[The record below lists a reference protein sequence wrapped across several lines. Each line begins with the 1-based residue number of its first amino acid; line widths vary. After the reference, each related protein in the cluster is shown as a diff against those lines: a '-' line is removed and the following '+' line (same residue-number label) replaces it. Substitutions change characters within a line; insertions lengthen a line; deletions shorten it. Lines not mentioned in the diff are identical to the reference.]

1 MPAQSVINPAAPQPD
16 FSKIRHAPERSDL
29 QLTAEGQT
37 LLASL
42 EAEVRPKQLAAAFPR
57 IVNRMASLWKSP
69 RQMDRYFEDLLTDT
83 RGNRQ
88 GFPLGI
94 LMELTTL
101 KEHYQTKVFPPTQR
115 GGVWDAEAGP
125 RGSKS

>member
-1 MPAQSVINPAAPQPD
+1 LS
-16 FSKIRHAPERSDL
+16 
-29 QLTAEGQT
+29 AEGRA
-37 LLASL
+37 LLASIE
-42 EAEVRPKQLAAAFPR
+42 EATRPKELTAAFPR

-83 RGNRQ
+83 RGNRK

-101 KEHYQTKVFPPTQR
+101 KDYYQTKVFPPTQR
-115 GGVWDAEAGP
+115 GNDVWHAEEAQ
-125 RGSKS
+125 RARRS

>member
-1 MPAQSVINPAAPQPD
+1 MPTQPGFNAATPQVD
-16 FSKIRHAPERSDL
+16 FSKMRHSPEKNDL
-29 QLTAEGQT
+29 QLSAEGEA
-37 LLASL
+37 LLASIDATL
-42 EAEVRPKQLAAAFPR
+42 RPKRLAAAFPR

-101 KEHYQTKVFPPTQR
+101 KDYYQSKVFPPTQR
-115 GGVWDAEAGP
+115 KDVWNAEDAL
-125 RGSKS
+125 RRRIS

>member
-1 MPAQSVINPAAPQPD
+1 MAAQFSPKPAAAQQD
-16 FSKIRHAPERSDL
+16 FSKARHAPDKTDF
-29 QLTAEGQT
+29 QMTVEGHA
-37 LLASL
+37 LLASIAS
-42 EAEVRPKQLAAAFPR
+42 EARPTQLAAKFPR

-69 RQMDRYFEDLLTDT
+69 RQMDRYFDDLLTDT

-88 GFPLGI
+88 GFPLAI

-101 KEHYQTKVFPPTQR
+101 KDYYLTNVFPPTQR

-125 RGSKS
+125 RGSKL

>member
-1 MPAQSVINPAAPQPD
+1 MPSQPRFSPAAAQPD
-16 FSKIRHAPERSDL
+16 FSKIRHQSDTSDI
-29 QLTAEGQT
+29 QLSVEGQA
-37 LLASL
+37 LLASMD
-42 EAEVRPKQLAAAFPR
+42 EAVRPSQLAAAFPR
-57 IVNRMASLWKSP
+57 IINRMAGLWRSP
-69 RQMDRYFEDLLTDT
+69 RQMDRYFDDLLTDT

-115 GGVWDAEAGP
+115 GDVWQSDDATRGV
-125 RGSKS
+125 KS

>member
-1 MPAQSVINPAAPQPD
+1 MATQPSLKPAAAQQD
-16 FSKIRHAPERSDL
+16 FSKVRHAPDKTDF
-29 QLTAEGQT
+29 QLTIEGHA

-42 EAEVRPKQLAAAFPR
+42 EETVRPKQLAAAFPR
-57 IVNRMASLWKSP
+57 IVNRMAGLWKSP

-83 RGNRQ
+83 RGTRQ

-125 RGSKS
+125 RSSKS

>member
-1 MPAQSVINPAAPQPD
+1 MPAQSAINPAAPQPD

>member
-1 MPAQSVINPAAPQPD
+1 MPAQSSATPGAAQQD

-42 EAEVRPKQLAAAFPR
+42 EAEVRPKQLATSFPR

-101 KEHYQTKVFPPTQR
+101 KDHYQTKVFPPTQR

>member
-1 MPAQSVINPAAPQPD
+1 MGTESGNKPSVDHN
-16 FSKIRHAPERSDL
+16 KTRHAAGKDDL
-29 QLTAEGQT
+29 ELNAAALA
-37 LLASL
+37 LLASI
-42 EAEVRPKQLAAAFPR
+42 EESIRPKELAAAFPR

-83 RGNRQ
+83 RGGRQ

-101 KEHYQTKVFPPTQR
+101 KDYYMTKVFPFTHPDD
-115 GGVWDAEAGP
+115 VWAAADAAK
-125 RGSKS
+125 RKL